1 MNRIRIALPPVLFF
15 SLITFGYSQQQESGQ
30 QPDPA
35 KQEETKHPQDATP
48 PDKPAEANP
57 SRESRP
63 QEEKPPKP
71 EKPETSRPPKEQP
84 KADQEE
90 HGQRGQAEQGQ
101 GERGQGEQGQRDHG
115 EGAQKRPAST
125 GGKSAHIPDTQF
137 KAKFGHQ
144 HSFTVNRVVTQTTVV
159 PNQTQFV
166 YGGYTFVFLDP
177 WPAAWVF
184 TDDCYIDYVDD
195 QYFLFDPVHP
205 EIRVSLLVVE

>member
-15 SLITFGYSQQQESGQ
+15 SLITFGYAQQQESGQ
-30 QPDPA
+30 QPDSV
-35 KQEETKHPQDATP
+35 KQAETKHPQDAAP
-48 PDKPAEANP
+48 PHKPAEANP

-71 EKPETSRPPKEQP
+71 EKPETSKQPKEQP

-90 HGQRGQAEQGQ
+90 HGQ
-101 GERGQGEQGQRDHG
+101 RGQGEQGQRDHG
-115 EGAQKRPAST
+115 EGAQKRQASG
-125 GGKSAHIPDTQF
+125 GGKSAHIPDSQF

-144 HSFTVNRVVTQTTVV
+144 HSFTVNRVVTQTTIV

-177 WPAAWVF
+177 WPAAWLF

-195 QYFLFDPVHP
+195 QYFLFNPLHP
-205 EIRVSLLVVE
+205 EIRVSLLVVG